1 MDPGWRTPSLPKL
14 RELIAAALAGAVRD
28 VRDSWRTPVLATFSA
43 AAGPRARTVVLR
55 EADLAR
61 RRLTAWTD
69 PRAPKTGELGAD
81 PRAEWCFH
89 DGVRR
94 MQLRVST
101 EVRVHQGD
109 AVAEAAWAQVPAGNL
124 MNYRSAKPPGTVIGP
139 ESPDATAADA
149 RGPTHFAVLSATVT
163 EFDWLWLGDAV
174 HRRARFRWDGI
185 GWDEAWLVP

>member
-1 MDPGWRTPSLPKL
+1 MDPDWRPPSLQEL
-14 RELIAAALAGAVRD
+14 RELIAAALACAVRD
-28 VRDSWRTPVLATFSA
+28 VRDPWRTPVLATFSA
-43 AAGPRARTVVLR
+43 ALGPRARTVVLR

-69 PRAPKTGELGAD
+69 PRASKTGELGAD

-124 MNYRSAKPPGTVIGP
+124 MNYRTAKPPGTVIGHD
-139 ESPDATAADA
+139 SPDDTAADA
-149 RGPTHFAVLSATVT
+149 TGPAHFAVLSATVM
-163 EFDWLWLGDAV
+163 ELDWLCLGAAG
-174 HRRARFRWDGI
+174 HRRARFRWNGT